1 MKGEDGHDGHRSDRI
16 CEPRQYG
23 SNVSA
28 RAVLLSERGLR
39 GSAEMV
45 FKGCGSRGCA
55 LYGPGGFCRHDPG
68 QSRQSV
74 GKCVCGRLCPGFGGL
89 SLLGRANGE
98 ECDTTWLETELGI
111 CCYLAF
117 SHDRGKTEYLQRA
130 EEMLKA
136 HYPIEDMEARMY
148 LAFALHD
155 KAHLKFGLD
164 NKDASL
170 RLSLLTDCAK
180 HRSEL
185 VHGDIAC
192 YYLGEAYLDGIGCQ
206 RDDDK
211 AYQWMSLAQEM
222 GFNCQVILR
231 RFKKRLFGGYVFQG

>member
-1 MKGEDGHDGHRSDRI
+1 MTVTEAIESANQGNTAAMFQLGRYYYQEKDYEEAQKWFLKG
-16 CEPRQYG
+16 
-23 SNVSA
+23 A
-28 RAVLLSERGLR
+28 RAGDVHCMVL
-39 GSAEMV
+39 A
-45 FKGCGSRGCA
+45 A
-55 LYGPGGFCRHDPG
+55 
-68 QSRQSV
+68 SV
-74 GKCVCGRLCPGFGGL
+74 GPILTDTERALGGSSVAANCVRDLEACLFWAERA
-89 SLLGRANGE
+89 RANGE

-117 SHDRGKTEYLQRA
+117 SHDRSKTEYLQRA

-136 HYPIEDMEARMY
+136 HYRTVDIEARMY

-164 NKDASL
+164 NEDAAL
-170 RLSLLTDCAK
+170 RISLLKDCAK

-185 VHGDIAC
+185 FQGDIVC

-211 AYQWMSLAQEM
+211 AYQWMSLAHEM

-231 RFKKRLFGGYVFQG
+231 RFKKRLFGGYVFQR

>member
-1 MKGEDGHDGHRSDRI
+1 MTVTEAIESANQGNTAAMFQLGRYYYQKEDFEEAQKWFLKGAEAGDVHCMVLVASVGTI
-16 CEPRQYG
+16 L
-23 SNVSA
+23 A
-28 RAVLLSERGLR
+28 RADRAL
-39 GSAEMV
+39 GSAFAADCVRDLE
-45 FKGCGSRGCA
+45 GC
-55 LYGPGGFCRHDPG
+55 
-68 QSRQSV
+68 
-74 GKCVCGRLCPGFGGL
+74 L
-89 SLLGRANGE
+89 SWAERARANGE

-136 HYPIEDMEARMY
+136 HYPIEDIEARMY